1 VSAASPAPA
10 SAHGP
15 VAPVASSYV
24 AKLGQVPPGLHAKV
38 VDGDLRMWLEAPP
51 SATVVVR
58 DYRGAPYLRFSRS
71 GVEVNENSAMYYL
84 NQTPV
89 AATPPTNL
97 SPSTPPS
104 WHRVTA
110 AHAYS
115 WHDGRLHALASVA
128 ISPGTSYVGRWS
140 IPLRVDGTPA
150 SLSGT
155 VWHAPD
161 ASIVWFWPIV
171 VLLACVFAA
180 WRVGDPRLAE
190 RIAGGLAITGLLA
203 ITVAATGHQLH
214 GRPDVS
220 AWQIAELVVIIAF
233 VAWAMQRV
241 LRGRA
246 GYFTYFAIAFLA
258 LWQGL
263 TLVST
268 LLYGFVLVAL
278 PAFVV
283 RTATVLCLACGAA
296 MLILVYRLAASPRQ
310 RDRTDDELELDDEV
324 SRPRTA
330 ARAPEPR
337 ASR

>member
-1 VSAASPAPA
+1 
-10 SAHGP
+10 
-15 VAPVASSYV
+15 VASSYV
-24 AKLGQVPPGLHAKV
+24 AKLGQVPRGLHAKV

-71 GVEVNENSAMYYL
+71 GVEVNESSAMYYL

-115 WHDGRLHALASVA
+115 WHDGRLHALAGVA

-180 WRVGDPRLAE
+180 WRVGNPRLAE
-190 RIAGGLAITGLLA
+190 RIAG
-203 ITVAATGHQLH
+203 
-214 GRPDVS
+214 
-220 AWQIAELVVIIAF
+220 
-233 VAWAMQRV
+233 
-241 LRGRA
+241 
-246 GYFTYFAIAFLA
+246 
-258 LWQGL
+258 
-263 TLVST
+263 
-268 LLYGFVLVAL
+268 
-278 PAFVV
+278 
-283 RTATVLCLACGAA
+283 
-296 MLILVYRLAASPRQ
+296 
-310 RDRTDDELELDDEV
+310 
-324 SRPRTA
+324 
-330 ARAPEPR
+330 
-337 ASR
+337 